1 MLLLRYFNQVGICP
15 NVVLAVCLLSRLVTT
30 TANANP
36 IVNASFEDPGTAA
49 FSSGAIINGWYP
61 IAGAGA
67 RVWNINDLP
76 LTFWTAGAP
85 DGVPPHVQQTFSAAV
100 LPGVTSTFS
109 GYVGHPVG
117 YGGTFVPPTIY
128 VVAPVPGTGPEG
140 KLDSFRES
148 WTGDALHAGMAQIA
162 FDILS
167 FFPGPATMIAGALL
181 LLPFGASTV
190 WIMRKN
196 RTA

>member
-15 NVVLAVCLLSRLVTT
+15 NVVLAVCLLTRLVTT
-30 TANANP
+30 TANANL
-36 IVNASFEDPGTAA
+36 IVNASFEDPGRAS
-49 FSSGAIINGWYP
+49 FSSGAIINGWCP

-85 DGVPPHVQQTFSAAV
+85 DGVPPHVRQTFSAAV

-117 YGGTFVPPTIY
+117 YERALVRPTIY
-128 VVAPVPGTGPEG
+128 VVAAARGPVREW
-140 KLDSFRES
+140 KLDRC
-148 WTGDALHAGMAQIA
+148 
-162 FDILS
+162 
-167 FFPGPATMIAGALL
+167 
-181 LLPFGASTV
+181 
-190 WIMRKN
+190 
-196 RTA
+196 RTIW